1 MIKLLQRT
9 SSKAAMMAVLL
20 ASASLALSAC
30 ESGQSDFE
38 ELAKHSEA
46 MQAPPAPTLDKYGDP
61 TGPATVQQAR
71 EFLEEAEAKIVQL
84 SEYAARVYWV
94 NANFITDDTNWLA
107 AKVGAEGALL
117 STNLAN
123 RAKRFNGLTLPAD
136 MARKMDGLKRG
147 SNFPA
152 PDKEGAA
159 EKLSTLMTKLDST
172 YGTGKFVFNAKNKSF
187 APMADGQELTKDE
200 RVLTLGEAS
209 DIIAK
214 SRDPETLKA
223 VWEGWRTISKPMK
236 ADYAAMASIVNDGA
250 SELGF
255 ADTGALWRSG
265 YDMPADDF
273 VKEADRLFAQVKPL
287 YEQLHC
293 YTRAELN
300 KEYGND
306 VVPLDQPIRAD
317 LLGNMWGQ
325 QWGNI
330 YDIVEP
336 KGATKGVDVTKQLE
350 AQDYDAL
357 KMVQTAEGF
366 FTSLGFDPLPDT
378 FYKRSLITKPADREV
393 QCHASAWNIN
403 DMDDIRIKMC
413 TKVNADDFS
422 TVHHE
427 LGHNFYQRAYKNQPV
442 FFKDGANDGF
452 HEAIGDMV
460 ALSITPD
467 YLVEIGLLDEKDV
480 PGADADLALLL
491 RQAMDKVAFLPFG
504 LMVDQWRWKVFS
516 GELTPATYN
525 SGWWELREKYQGL
538 RAPGV
543 RPADAFD
550 PGAKYHIPGNTPYMR
565 YFLAHILQFQF
576 HQAACEQA
584 GFEGPL
590 HRCSIY
596 GNEDVGAKFNAMME
610 MGASKPWPDAL
621 EAFTG
626 NRDMDATAVLDYFAP
641 LMTFLEEEN
650 KDRTCG
656 W

>member
-1 MIKLLQRT
+1 MIKSLQRT
-9 SSKAAMMAVLL
+9 SSKAAMTAALL
-20 ASASLALSAC
+20 TAASLALTAC
-30 ESGQSDFE
+30 EPGQSDFE
-38 ELAKHSEA
+38 EMAKTAEA
-46 MQAPPAPTLDKYGDP
+46 MQAPPEPTTDKYGDP
-61 TGPATVQQAR
+61 TGTATVQQAR
-71 EFLEEAEAKIVQL
+71 EFLEEAEAKIVEL
-84 SEYAARVYWV
+84 NEYGARVYWV
-94 NANFITDDTNWLA
+94 NANFITEDTNWLA

-123 RAKRFNGLTLPAD
+123 RAKRFNGLTLPSD

-152 PDKEGAA
+152 PDKDGAA
-159 EKLSTLMTKLDST
+159 EELSTLMTKLDST
-172 YGTGKFVFNAKNKSF
+172 YGTGKFVFNEKAKTA
-187 APMADGQELTKDE
+187 APFVEGQEITKDE
-200 RVLTLGEAS
+200 RVLTLGDAS

-223 VWEGWRTISKPMK
+223 IWEGWRTISKPMK
-236 ADYAAMASIVNDGA
+236 SDYVDMAAIVNEGA
-250 SELGF
+250 GELGF

-300 KEYGND
+300 KEYGD
-306 VVPLDQPIRAD
+306 EVVPLDQPIRAD
-317 LLGNMWGQ
+317 LLGNMWAQ

-336 KGATKGVDVTKQLE
+336 KGATKGVDVTKLLE

-366 FTSLGFDPLPDT
+366 FTSMGFEPLPDT

-393 QCHASAWNIN
+393 QCHASAWDID

-413 TKVNADDFS
+413 TKVNAEDFS

-427 LGHNFYQRAYKNQPV
+427 LGNNFYQRAYKNQPV

-452 HEAIGDMV
+452 HEAIGDMI

-467 YLVEIGLLDEKDV
+467 YLVKIGLLDEKSV

-504 LMVDQWRWKVFS
+504 LMVDQWRWQVFS

-525 SGWWELREKYQGL
+525 SGWWDLREKYQGL
-538 RAPGV
+538 RAPSE

-565 YFLAHILQFQF
+565 YFLAHVLQFQF
-576 HQAACEQA
+576 HQSACEQA
-584 GFEGPL
+584 GVEGPL
-590 HRCSIY
+590 HRCSVY
-596 GNEDVGAKFNAMME
+596 GNKEVGAKFNAMME

-626 NRDMDATAVLDYFAP
+626 SRDMDATAILDYFAP